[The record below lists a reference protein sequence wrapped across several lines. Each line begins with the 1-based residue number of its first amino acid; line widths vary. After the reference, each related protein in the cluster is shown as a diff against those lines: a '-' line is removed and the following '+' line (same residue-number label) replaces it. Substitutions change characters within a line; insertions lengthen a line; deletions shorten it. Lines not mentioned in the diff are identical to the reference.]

1 MTKSEELT
9 EDWKAGKLDV
19 GFYYVK
25 GADGMFGIMSDY
37 ALYKVNLSHPDN
49 EITLLAPVPTYD
61 EYKTMQ
67 EELTEFKRSV
77 TSYIG
82 KPIDY
87 DIACETVNKLL
98 DDKEQLKKELESA
111 RWYQTIQNK
120 DISKLRGLLKECL
133 AHLSLGEIG
142 TSVTPINTLIDRINA
157 ALNESEER

>member
-1 MTKSEELT
+1 MSNPVLEMTFDPNTIEHLGIQMYSSMPNALAEL
-9 EDWKAGKLDV
+9 
-19 GFYYVK
+19 
-25 GADGMFGIMSDY
+25 
-37 ALYKVNLSHPDN
+37 
-49 EITLLAPVPTYD
+49 
-61 EYKTMQ
+61 
-67 EELTEFKRSV
+67 
-77 TSYIG
+77 
-82 KPIDY
+82 IDY